1 MNLLLFIIGI
11 LTPIV
16 FFIIGYKFANNK
28 FKASNESL
36 SVRENEAQKE
46 LLKKFQEYYN
56 NDMDEVDSYY
66 RISDDII
73 NDFFNN
79 D

>member
-28 FKASNESL
+28 FKASSESQ
-36 SVRENEAQKE
+36 SVRDNEE
-46 LLKKFQEYYN
+46 LIELCSHKFEQVNGVVHKCFKCGAIKVMEAK
-56 NDMDEVDSYY
+56 
-66 RISDDII
+66 R
-73 NDFFNN
+73 
-79 D
+79 